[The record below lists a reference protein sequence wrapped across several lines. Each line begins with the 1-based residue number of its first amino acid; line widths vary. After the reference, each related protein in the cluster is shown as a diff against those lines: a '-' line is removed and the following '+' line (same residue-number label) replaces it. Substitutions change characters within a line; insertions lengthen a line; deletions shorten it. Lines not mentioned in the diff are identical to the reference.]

1 MGSSHQR
8 VRRLRRLVQKRS
20 LRWSEGVCVLEG
32 PDLVDAA
39 LESGVEFEAVYVD
52 SAALDV
58 ASIKALTQKA
68 SASGVRVFALDV
80 GVLEKI
86 ADAQTPQPVLA
97 AVRFEQ
103 RDVTS
108 IPKVGLVLVL
118 HDLRDPGN
126 VGTINRSADAAGAN
140 AVILSGQ
147 SVDPFNPKTLRAS
160 AGSIFHLPVVVASF
174 DETVAYFGADTHLLA
189 TVVRGGRSH
198 RAVDFTKACVVVIG
212 NEADGLDAATI
223 ERCNETI
230 SIPMEGRSE
239 SLNAGVA
246 ASLIAFEALWQRSDA
261 AASSR
266 PRSL

>member
-1 MGSSHQR
+1 
-8 VRRLRRLVQKRS
+8 
-20 LRWSEGVCVLEG
+20 
-32 PDLVDAA
+32 
-39 LESGVEFEAVYVD
+39 
-52 SAALDV
+52 V

-126 VGTINRSADAAGAN
+126 VGTIIRSADAAGAN